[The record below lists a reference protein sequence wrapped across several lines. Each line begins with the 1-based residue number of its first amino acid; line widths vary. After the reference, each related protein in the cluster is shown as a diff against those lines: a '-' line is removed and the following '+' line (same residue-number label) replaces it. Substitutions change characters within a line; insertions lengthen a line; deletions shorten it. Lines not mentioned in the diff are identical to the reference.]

1 MKIETFPLAM
11 PNGLLK
17 EVRQAARKTGLS
29 MADTMRQSMKLGLD
43 KLVQELGPQRRITNV
58 DPLPDTVMR
67 RVYAR
72 RERDERGI
80 ESLIKA
86 QPFAR

>member
-1 MKIETFPLAM
+1 
-11 PNGLLK
+11 
-17 EVRQAARKTGLS
+17 
-29 MADTMRQSMKLGLD
+29 LD